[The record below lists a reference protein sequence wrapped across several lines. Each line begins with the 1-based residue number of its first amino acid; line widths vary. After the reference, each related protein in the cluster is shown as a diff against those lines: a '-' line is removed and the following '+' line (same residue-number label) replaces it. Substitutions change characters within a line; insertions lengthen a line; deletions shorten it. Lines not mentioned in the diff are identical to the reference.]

1 MPNESMVLCDTG
13 ILIRMLRSDAT
24 VLGEI
29 ERISPNRLA
38 VSSITVG
45 ELLRGVKKKRIIE
58 TLGILSIFERFP
70 ITPEICREFE
80 HLMLNYRAK
89 GPSVPDCLIAATALS
104 INAELYTFNAQHFTF
119 YQGLQLYKP

>member
-1 MPNESMVLCDTG
+1 MPSENMVLCDTG
-13 ILIRMLRSDAT
+13 VLIRMLRSDAT
-24 VLGEI
+24 VLDEI
-29 ERISPNRLA
+29 NRIGLNRLA

-104 INAELYTFNAQHFTF
+104 LNAELYTFNPQHFTF